1 MNILF
6 IWSKENRDT
15 SYRQGMNEILA
26 VLLFALY
33 PFYFK
38 IDSKLLK
45 NQEALNSLNNNLLN
59 LNLSNVASE
68 NQDKYKDIYNF
79 IHDQDETAADLYYLF
94 DAIMSKGV
102 KDLFD
107 TGNSN
112 KKRDPVSYKK
122 YELFQQQ
129 WTEGEEIL
137 NEVDQLP
144 LHRRCHLIIKE
155 KLKIIDEEL
164 YNHFIKIDLNCA
176 IFLQ

>member
-1 MNILF
+1 
-6 IWSKENRDT
+6 
-15 SYRQGMNEILA
+15 MNEILA
-26 VLLFALY
+26 VLLFALH

-38 IDSKLLK
+38 FDPKF
-45 NQEALNSLNNNLLN
+45 LNSQDGLASLNTNLLN
-59 LNLSNVASE
+59 LNLNNIE
-68 NQDKYKDIYNF
+68 KDNQKRYKEIYNF
-79 IHDQDETAADLYYLF
+79 LHDQDEISADLYFLF

-107 TGNSN
+107 TGNPNS
-112 KKRDPVSYKK
+112 KKKDAISYKK

-164 YNHFIKIDLNCA
+164 YNHFNKIDLNCA

>member
-1 MNILF
+1 
-6 IWSKENRDT
+6 
-15 SYRQGMNEILA
+15 MNEILA

-38 IDSKLLK
+38 LDLKFIK
-45 NQEALNSLNNNLLN
+45 NQDSLNSLNNNLINLDLN
-59 LNLSNVASE
+59 NIEKE
-68 NQDKYKDIYNF
+68 NQEKYKDIYNF
-79 IHDQDETAADLYYLF
+79 LHDQNELAGDLYFLF

-102 KDLFD
+102 RDLFD
-107 TGNSN
+107 TGNTN

-129 WTEGEEIL
+129 WTEGEETL

-164 YNHFIKIDLNCA
+164 HNHFIKIDLNCA

>member
-1 MNILF
+1 
-6 IWSKENRDT
+6 
-15 SYRQGMNEILA
+15 MNEILA

-38 IDSKLLK
+38 LSAD
-45 NQEALNSLNNNLLN
+45 NQKKHKDFENNLLN
-59 LNLSNVASE
+59 LTNNNEELKE
-68 NQDKYKDIYNF
+68 NYKNIYNY
-79 IHDQDETAADLYYLF
+79 IHDQEEIGADLYFLF
-94 DAIMSKGV
+94 DSIMSKGV

-107 TGNSN
+107 TGNPN
-112 KKRDPVSYKK
+112 KKKDPVSYKK

-129 WTEGEEIL
+129 WTEGEELL

-144 LHRRCHLIIKE
+144 LHRRCNLIIKE
-155 KLKIIDEEL
+155 KLKLIDEEL

>member
-1 MNILF
+1 
-6 IWSKENRDT
+6 
-15 SYRQGMNEILA
+15 MNEILA

-38 IDSKLLK
+38 LDLK
-45 NQEALNSLNNNLLN
+45 NSKNQDALNNLNNNLLN
-59 LNLSNVASE
+59 LNLINIEKE
-68 NQDKYKDIYNF
+68 NQEKYKEVYNF
-79 IHDQDETAADLYYLF
+79 LHDQEEIASDLYFLF

-112 KKRDPVSYKK
+112 KKKDPVSYKK

-144 LHRRCHLIIKE
+144 LHRRCFLIIKE

>member
-1 MNILF
+1 
-6 IWSKENRDT
+6 
-15 SYRQGMNEILA
+15 MNEILA

-38 IDSKLLK
+38 LDPKLLK
-45 NQEALNSLNNNLLN
+45 SQEALNSLNADLLN
-59 LNLSNVASE
+59 LNLSSNIE
-68 NQDKYKDIYNF
+68 KDTEEKNKEIYNF
-79 IHDQDETAADLYYLF
+79 LHDQDEISADLYFLF
-94 DAIMSKGV
+94 DAIMAKGV

-107 TGNSN
+107 TGNPNS
-112 KKRDPVSYKK
+112 KKKDPVSYKK

-164 YNHFIKIDLNCA
+164 YNHFIKIDLNCT

>member
-1 MNILF
+1 
-6 IWSKENRDT
+6 
-15 SYRQGMNEILA
+15 MNEVLA

-38 IDSKLLK
+38 LDPKFLRS
-45 NQEALNSLNNNLLN
+45 QDALNSLNANLIN
-59 LNLSNVASE
+59 LNLSNIE
-68 NQDKYKDIYNF
+68 KDNQEKYKEIYNF
-79 IHDQDETAADLYYLF
+79 LHDQDEISADLYFLF

-107 TGNSN
+107 TGNPN
-112 KKRDPVSYKK
+112 TKKKDPVSYKK

-137 NEVDQLP
+137 NDVDQLP

>member
-1 MNILF
+1 
-6 IWSKENRDT
+6 
-15 SYRQGMNEILA
+15 MNEILA
-26 VLLFALY
+26 VLLFGLY

-38 IDSKLLK
+38 QDSKLLK
-45 NQEALNSLNNNLLN
+45 DKEGLNNLNKNLMN
-59 LNLSNVASE
+59 LNPNNSE
-68 NQDKYKDIYNF
+68 NHEKNKEIYNF
-79 IHDQDETAADLYYLF
+79 IHDHDELASDLYFLF
-94 DAIMSKGV
+94 DAIMVKGV
-102 KDLFD
+102 KDLFEI
-107 TGNSN
+107 GNVN
-112 KKRDPVSYKK
+112 KKRDPICYKK

-129 WTEGEEIL
+129 WTEEELL